1 MIQHSTIAQ
10 IIEYYPIEISSL
22 YHLNES
28 GIIKIFTIEENEY
41 IHHDDL
47 PELERIIRIQ
57 QELNISFETMDI
69 VINLIEKIKELQ
81 LENDT
86 LKSKLKLIVSLEV

>member
-10 IIEYYPIEISSL
+10 ITEYYPIELSSL

-28 GIIKIFTIEENEY
+28 GIIKILTIEETEY
-41 IHHDDL
+41 IHHDEL

-57 QELNISFETMDI
+57 QDLNISFEAIDI
-69 VINLIEKIKELQ
+69 VINLLEKIKELQ
-81 LENDT
+81 SENDA
-86 LKSKLKLIVSLEV
+86 LKIRLQNSED